1 MIVLPLKLITDQFS
15 FDKKTKDNIEE
26 VRQRLYDNLQ
36 PELYFDGR
44 SPQQRVR
51 EAVLENKK
59 EHNINYDTPRDVVWA
74 KYLNRK
80 KLHNNKYQLVESNYK
95 PTKGTTNATYYKHP
109 VLSSN
114 TPQGEKK
121 RNDFKQ
127 LLKQYVDRIDMGHNV
142 VSNFELND
150 VFGDYTIGK
159 GYDPEKGTYMS
170 YFDLWDIAP
179 LSIYGPD
186 ESRGIGNP
194 VRFYDRVYLDDLYGA
209 DDNFEKKSIWLPN
222 VTVSGK
228 TKKHMKGG
236 IMQYFKDGKNINRNN
251 TQNNSTKKQNNLKNN
266 RIKIDVPNPAP
277 VDNTRWQPSTHVN
290 YEKYKEQQGL
300 QGLLNYFENNPPSSI
315 TPFWHHDKKKKW
327 YEGFFDWIDY
337 FKNGKKIHIKESQ
350 KGSFTKYCGGNVTSE
365 CIARGKAS
373 PDPRIRKK
381 ATFADNARKWKHQWG
396 GMLHKPEVEDESTE
410 YGPEYWAN
418 IKIDPDSLN
427 PYGAYKFGLPAYN
440 DKWYV
445 GDKAGDSQLTFVNN
459 LYNELQSNIRTAYPE
474 YSSSQID
481 NLADFMVRHYVKENG
496 WRKVNRLVGGYGKA
510 TSTQQW
516 INGMKK
522 MYPNAMKANTF
533 EQYVNGLKANIQGNK
548 YNSVNPNYFNELYKQ
563 FGGDKVR
570 IGRYLKQIRD
580 TK

>member
-1 MIVLPLKLITDQFS
+1 MIILPLKLITDQFS

-44 SPQQRVR
+44 SPQQRFK

-121 RNDFKQ
+121 RKDFKQ
-127 LLKQYVDRIDMGHNV
+127 LLEQYVDRIDMGHNV

-194 VRFYDRVYLDDLYGA
+194 VRFYDRVYLDDLYGT

-222 VTVSGK
+222 VTVSEK
-228 TKKHMKGG
+228 TKKHKEGG
-236 IMQYFKDGKNINRNN
+236 NMQ
-251 TQNNSTKKQNNLKNN
+251 
-266 RIKIDVPNPAP
+266 
-277 VDNTRWQPSTHVN
+277 
-290 YEKYKEQQGL
+290 
-300 QGLLNYFENNPPSSI
+300 
-315 TPFWHHDKKKKW
+315 
-327 YEGFFDWIDY
+327 Y

-350 KGSFTKYCGGNVTSE
+350 KGSFTRYCGGNVTSE

-381 ATFADNARKWKHQWG
+381 ATFADNARKWKHQQG
-396 GMLHKPEVEDESTE
+396 GMLHKSEVEDESTE

-427 PYGAYKFGLPAYN
+427 PYGTYKFGLPSYN

-481 NLADFMVRHYVKENG
+481 NLADFMVRHYIKENG

-533 EQYVNGLKANIQGNK
+533 EQYVNGLKSNIQGNK

-570 IGRYLKQIRD
+570 IGRYLKQIKD

>member
-194 VRFYDRVYLDDLYGA
+194 VRFYDRVYLDDLYGT

-251 TQNNSTKKQNNLKNN
+251 TQNNKQVNNTKKQNNLKNN
-266 RIKIDVPNPAP
+266 RIKIDAPNPAP
-277 VDNTRWQPSTHVN
+277 VDNTRVSPTKFTN
-290 YEKYKEQQGL
+290 YEKYKAQQIIEGLWRGL
-300 QGLLNYFENNPPSSI
+300 QDIENANKPKPKPWYKEIFNWSTIPEDLFGQPNTVPHFKGGKDSYKRI
-315 TPFWHHDKKKKW
+315 TKR
-327 YEGFFDWIDY
+327 
-337 FKNGKKIHIKESQ
+337 
-350 KGSFTKYCGGNVTSE
+350 V
-365 CIARGKAS
+365 
-373 PDPRIRKK
+373 
-381 ATFADNARKWKHQWG
+381 
-396 GMLHKPEVEDESTE
+396 
-410 YGPEYWAN
+410 
-418 IKIDPDSLN
+418 
-427 PYGAYKFGLPAYN
+427 
-440 DKWYV
+440 
-445 GDKAGDSQLTFVNN
+445 
-459 LYNELQSNIRTAYPE
+459 LY
-474 YSSSQID
+474 
-481 NLADFMVRHYVKENG
+481 
-496 WRKVNRLVGGYGKA
+496 
-510 TSTQQW
+510 
-516 INGMKK
+516 
-522 MYPNAMKANTF
+522 
-533 EQYVNGLKANIQGNK
+533 
-548 YNSVNPNYFNELYKQ
+548 
-563 FGGDKVR
+563 
-570 IGRYLKQIRD
+570 
-580 TK
+580 